1 MTNERLRSKSWLNI
15 QSSNTM
21 MLAMHG
27 NFGVFSFLRSWKPAL
42 FLNTFPSAI

>member
-27 NFGVFSFLRSWKPAL
+27 IMVYFRFCDLGNQLYF
-42 FLNTFPSAI
+42 